1 MKLINRE
8 KTIEFIASDAVGSM
22 DSDDM
27 YQCVYEM
34 ELKYLE
40 SMTDID
46 IIEQLDIQCIDE
58 KDHVV

>member
-8 KTIEFIASDAVGSM
+8 KTIEFIASDAVDSM
-22 DSDDM
+22 DFDDM